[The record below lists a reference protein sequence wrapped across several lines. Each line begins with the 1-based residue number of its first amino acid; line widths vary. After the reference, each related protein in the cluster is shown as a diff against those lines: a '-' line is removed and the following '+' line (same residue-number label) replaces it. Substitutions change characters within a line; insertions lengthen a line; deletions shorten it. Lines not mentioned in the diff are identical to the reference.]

1 MEGLQQVGEQAA
13 QGILEDTQA
22 EGLEACHMLLLV
34 VAGRKRTVVEVVAEV
49 VGDPTCSVSCV
60 KRARH
65 KFGGPGCRSR
75 RI

>member
-1 MEGLQQVGEQAA
+1 VEGLQRVAEQVA
-13 QGILEDTQA
+13 QGILEDNQA
-22 EGLEACHMLLLV
+22 EGLEACHMLLV

-75 RI
+75 QI

>member
-1 MEGLQQVGEQAA
+1 MEGLQLVGEQVA
-13 QGILEDTQA
+13 QGILEDNQA
-22 EGLEACHMLLLV
+22 EELEACHMLPV
-34 VAGRKRTVVEVVAEV
+34 VAGRRRTVVGVVAEE
-49 VGDPTCSVSCV
+49 VGDPTCSASCV